1 MKPLPG
7 VKRRPL
13 LQVFGV
19 PILLGALS
27 GIGLLSALLGDDLW
41 DGLSWLALGVPC
53 VVICWYWFGARRLA
67 GKRDATG
74 SKKSA

>member
-7 VKRRPL
+7 VKRRSP

-27 GIGLLSALLGDDLW
+27 AIGLLSALLGDKLW

-53 VVICWYWFGARRLA
+53 MVICWYWFGAGRSA
-67 GKRDATG
+67 GKR
-74 SKKSA
+74 KSCQVP